1 MKITKNDLIFEIIC
15 WSLAGIAI
23 GFAMEIALNQWIY
36 PGFSYLVDDF
46 AQTIYG
52 SSASL
57 FMLFFIMLYLK
68 FDGSLLEYILGIPAW
83 AVILGCI
90 ASGFIGGLV
99 SIFFWGPIVIVEEYL
114 FHTSVVE
121 QIGETLGYFT
131 QGAFS
136 SGLVIPLYNRL
147 PPD

>member
-15 WSLAGIAI
+15 WSVAGIAI
-23 GFAMEIALNQWIY
+23 GFAMEIALNHWIY

-46 AQTIYG
+46 AQLMYG
-52 SSASL
+52 SAASL
-57 FMLFFIMLYLK
+57 FMLFLIMLYHK
-68 FDGSLLEYILGIPAW
+68 FDGSLLEFILGIPAW

-90 ASGFIGGLV
+90 ASGFFGGFV

-114 FHTSVVE
+114 FHTSVFE
-121 QIGETLGYFT
+121 QIGETVGYFT

-136 SGLVIPLYNRL
+136 SGLVVALYNSQF
-147 PPD
+147 PD